1 MGEGFK
7 NKNKMKR
14 TYIKPESAL
23 IDLTDEP
30 ILIGESMDVK
40 DGDIDDPIEVQSKQ
54 VGFIFEDDDAD

>member
-1 MGEGFK
+1 
-7 NKNKMKR
+7 MKR

-30 ILIGESMDVK
+30 ILIGESMDVEY
-40 DGDIDDPIEVQSKQ
+40 GDIDDPIEVQSKQ